1 MNTIFLKGKKIS
13 RSQVFRGTTA
23 FQRRH
28 FASSSSGDGSSSTA
42 KQVVMFGVAGL
53 AAFGITQAMSQN
65 INSDPED
72 LMDGPAKPQAEIT
85 HRAYFDIDINSRPA
99 GRVVIGLY
107 GSIVSKTVEN
117 FKTLLEGTETNPRT
131 GARLSYSNSSFHR
144 IIPNFMIQGGD
155 FTNHK

>member
-1 MNTIFLKGKKIS
+1 MNTMIFIGNKFNHPQLL
-13 RSQVFRGTTA
+13 RRTND
-23 FQRRH
+23 FQRRR
-28 FASSSSGDGSSSTA
+28 FASSSSGDGSSSMA

-53 AAFGITQAMSQN
+53 AAFGITQMMSQS

-72 LMDGPAKPQAEIT
+72 LMEDPVKPQAEIT

-107 GSIVSKTVEN
+107 GSIVPKTVEN
-117 FKTLLEGTETNPRT
+117 FKTLCEGTQTNPRT